1 MPCLFW
7 ENDTLFARAKHR
19 LGRRD
24 NRTLALP
31 ACRLFSEFRATR
43 ALSYFSAK
51 LETTRCLDRLSLE
64 DNTFLP
70 KLSKRMSV
78 KIVLPRT

>member
-1 MPCLFW
+1 MPSLFW

-43 ALSYFSAK
+43 ALLFFGEIRDY
-51 LETTRCLDRLSLE
+51 SLFRQ
-64 DNTFLP
+64 TL
-70 KLSKRMSV
+70 
-78 KIVLPRT
+78 T